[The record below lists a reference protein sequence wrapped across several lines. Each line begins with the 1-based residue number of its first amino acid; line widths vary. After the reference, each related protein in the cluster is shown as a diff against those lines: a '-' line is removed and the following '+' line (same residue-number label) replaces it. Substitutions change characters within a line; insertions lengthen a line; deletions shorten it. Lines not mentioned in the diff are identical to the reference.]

1 MTIPLGELAWLV
13 LAAIAAGVATGLLGG
28 VFGVGG
34 GAVAVPVLY
43 DLFRLLGVPNAVRMQ
58 LCIGTSLAII
68 LPTAWRS
75 YQAHKAR
82 GAVIPEVMRLWTVPI
97 VAGVVLGSVIA
108 SFAPS
113 AIFKLAF
120 VFIAA
125 IIIAKM
131 WFISD
136 RWRIADDLPGRG
148 VMAAYGFSIGLG
160 SSLMGISGGSPATLV
175 LTLYGKPIHNAVAT
189 SAGMG
194 VPIAIAGTL
203 GYIVAGLPHEAVLP
217 PLSLGFV
224 SLIGVAA
231 IAPVST
237 WVAPLGARL
246 AHALP
251 PRWLEIAFGGFLC
264 LVAARFLASLLPWGG

>member
-1 MTIPLGELAWLV
+1 MVIPYNELAWLV
-13 LAAIAAGVATGLLGG
+13 IAAIAAGVATGLLAG

-34 GAVAVPVLY
+34 GAIAVPVLY
-43 DLFRLLGVPNAVRMQ
+43 ELFRIMGVPDAVRMQ

-75 YQAHKAR
+75 YRAHQAR
-82 GAVIPEVMRLWTVPI
+82 GAVIPEVMRTWTVP
-97 VAGVVLGSVIA
+97 VVVGVMLGSAIA
-108 SFAPS
+108 AVAPS

-120 VFIAA
+120 VLIAA

-136 RWRIADDLPGRG
+136 RWHIAPELPSRPVMG
-148 VMAAYGFSIGLG
+148 VYGFSIGLG

-175 LTLYGKPIHNAVAT
+175 LTLYNKPIHSAVAT
-189 SAGMG
+189 SAGIG
-194 VPIAIAGTL
+194 VPIATAGTL
-203 GYIVAGLPHEAVLP
+203 GYVLAGLPHETQLP

-231 IAPVST
+231 IAPISA
-237 WVAPLGARL
+237 WVAPLGARI

-251 PRWLEIAFGGFLC
+251 RRWLEIAFGTFLM
-264 LVAARFLASLLPWGG
+264 LVAARFLASLI